1 MKLEGKSV
9 LVTGGTGFV
18 GGRLVEKLVLEQRA
32 HVRVLIRNFST
43 APRIARFPIEML
55 GGDITD
61 EAIIQKAIQGCDVV
75 FHCAHDSK
83 LRRDPQMLMAVQGTR
98 NVSQAVLREG
108 VQRMVHVSTV
118 AVYGPT
124 LDGDL
129 TESSPWQPSNQS
141 YIQAKRAAE
150 RLVLDLYRQEGLP
163 VVVLQPTTVYG
174 PFCKPWTLTPIND
187 LKTGLV
193 PLVNG
198 GGGYCNAVYIDDV
211 IDAMILA
218 ATQPDVL
225 GEFFL
230 ISGEKPISW
239 KTFYNAFEAALG
251 IHATVD
257 VAEEKLEEMLEEI
270 QREEARN
277 RSVTHQLLNVAR
289 DPRTVSRITRMLPV
303 RISLKILRN
312 FFSEEQR
319 QSLRSRVL
327 RSGSE
332 RKRSRKAK
340 EAGKSIH
347 VPGETLLRWYRS
359 RTWVRID
366 KAQKLLGY
374 VPRFDF
380 ERGMDLTT
388 QFIHWAN
395 LA

>member
-1 MKLEGKSV
+1 MKLKGKSI

-18 GGRLVEKLVLEQRA
+18 GGRLVEKLVLEQHAR
-32 HVRVLIRNFST
+32 VRVLVRNFSN
-43 APRIARFPIEML
+43 APRIARFPIEMVS
-55 GGDITD
+55 GDITD
-61 EAIIQKAIQGCDVV
+61 EAIVQKALQGCDVV
-75 FHCAHDSK
+75 FHCAHDSRLGK
-83 LRRDPQMLMAVQGTR
+83 DRQKLMAVQGTR

-129 TESSPWQPSNQS
+129 TESSPWQPSDHN
-141 YIQAKRAAE
+141 YVLAKRAAE
-150 RLVLDLYRQEGLP
+150 RLVLDLYRQDGLP

-174 PFCKPWTLTPIND
+174 PFCKPWTLQPIKD

-198 GGGYCNAVYIDDV
+198 GGSYCNAVYIDDV
-211 IDAMILA
+211 VDAMILA

-225 GEFFL
+225 GEIFL

-239 KTFYNAFEAALG
+239 KTFYSAFEAALG
-251 IHATVD
+251 MRATVD
-257 VAEEKLEEMLEEI
+257 ISEEKLVEM
-270 QREEARN
+270 QRKQAHSASATSR
-277 RSVTHQLLNVAR
+277 LLDLAR
-289 DPRTVSRITRMLPV
+289 DPKTVSRVTRIFPV
-303 RISLKILRN
+303 RASLKILKN
-312 FFSEEQR
+312 FLSEKQR
-319 QSLRSRVL
+319 QSLKSRVL
-327 RSGSE
+327 RSRPE
-332 RKRSRKAK
+332 RKRNK

-347 VPGETLLRWYRS
+347 VPGETLLGWYRA

-366 KAQKLLGY
+366 EAQKLLGY

-380 ERGMDLTT
+380 ERGMELTT
-388 QFIHWAN
+388 RFIHWAN

>member
-18 GGRLVEKLVLEQRA
+18 GGRLVEKLALEQRA
-32 HVRVLIRNFST
+32 HVHVLVRNFSN
-43 APRIARFPIEML
+43 APRIARFPVEMV

-61 EAIIQKAIQGCDVV
+61 EAIVQKAVRGCDFV
-75 FHCAHDSK
+75 FHCAHDSR
-83 LRRDPQMLMAVQGTR
+83 LGRDPQKLMAVQGTR

-129 TESSPWQPSNQS
+129 AESSPWQPSGHN
-141 YIQAKRAAE
+141 YVQAKRAAE
-150 RLVLDLYRQEGLP
+150 CLVLDLHQQKSLP

-174 PFCKPWTLTPIND
+174 PFCKPWTLRPIND

-198 GGGYCNAVYIDDV
+198 GEGYCNAVYIDDV
-211 IDAMILA
+211 VDAMILA

-225 GEFFL
+225 GEIFL

-239 KTFYNAFEAALG
+239 KTFYSAFEAALG

-257 VAEEKLEEMLEEI
+257 IAEEKLEEMRGK
-270 QREEARN
+270 QAHSK
-277 RSVTHQLLNVAR
+277 SVTSQLLNLAR
-289 DPRTVSRITRMLPV
+289 DPKFVSRVSRMPPV
-303 RISLKILRN
+303 RISLKILKH
-312 FFSEEQR
+312 FLPEKQR
-319 QSLRSRVL
+319 QSLKSRML
-327 RSGSE
+327 RNGSK
-332 RKRSRKAK
+332 RKRNK
-340 EAGKSIH
+340 EAGKSVH
-347 VPGETLLRWYRS
+347 VPDETLLALYRS
-359 RTWVRID
+359 RTRVRID

-374 VPRFDF
+374 APRFDF
-380 ERGMDLTT
+380 EQGMDLTT